1 MTSFGFGGG
10 SGNIDRNDTNFVYPH
25 KSMSAHSL
33 WRKQQQLFI
42 PKSYHM
48 RTSVFGAGFGGQS
61 SPFGGTSFG
70 ASQPAFG
77 QQVSGL
83 PLLVR
88 LANRALE
95 ISSDRSLKNAGLTH

>member
-10 SGNIDRNDTNFVYPH
+10 SGNIDRTDTNFVYPH

-33 WRKQQQLFI
+33 MRIQHRLFI
-42 PKSYHM
+42 PKFYHM

-83 PLLVR
+83 PLLVG
-88 LANRALE
+88 LVNRALE
-95 ISSDRSLKNAGLTH
+95 ISSDRPLKNAEFNH